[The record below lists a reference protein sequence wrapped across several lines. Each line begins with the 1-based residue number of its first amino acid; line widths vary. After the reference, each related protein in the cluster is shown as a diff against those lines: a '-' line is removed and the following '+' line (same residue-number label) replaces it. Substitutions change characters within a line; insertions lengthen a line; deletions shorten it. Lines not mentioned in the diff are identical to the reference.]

1 MPDYDIIT
9 VGGGLGGASIAKAMA
24 ERGAPGLIIERE
36 AKFKDRV
43 RGEWL
48 APWGVAEA
56 RDLGIY
62 ETLISD
68 CGYHPTGWD
77 TRLAGNSIGVRDLAT
92 TTTSAVHPMTFFH
105 PSAQEALLDAA
116 EKAGAEVRT
125 GARVVAVRPGATPS
139 VTLEGNG
146 RSESLT
152 ARLVIGADGRGSMV
166 RNWGGFESKEDS
178 DQQWLAGVLIEN
190 TAAPMDFSVAVFNPF
205 ASRIALM
212 FPQGDGRARFY
223 FGARSNEP
231 GMSGDREVPRF
242 IEESRKTGMPGEY
255 FEGATPA
262 GPLATFSG
270 ADSWVDHP
278 YRDGVALIGD
288 AAAQS
293 DQTWGRAW
301 RSRCATPG
309 SFATLLSQTMS
320 GMPPDTPTRRSTT
333 ASSVTCTRPNH
344 GLPASSWNRAPKRTR
359 DAQRRCPKWRWTK
372 REYRTSSSAAL
383 DRRLSTKPRA
393 AASSARNDNLLAAF
407 LVGRRSSHD
416 SNR

>member
-1 MPDYDIIT
+1 LPDYDIIT
-9 VGGGLGGASIAKAMA
+9 VGVGLGGASIAKAMA
-24 ERGAPGLIIERE
+24 ERGARVLIVERE

-56 RDLGIY
+56 GDLGIY

-68 CGYHPTGWD
+68 CGYHPTGWH
-77 TRLAGNSIGVRDLAT
+77 TRLAGNSIGARDLAT

-105 PSAQEALLDAA
+105 PSAQEALIDVA

-125 GARVVAVRPGATPS
+125 GVRVVAVQPGATPS

-146 RSESLT
+146 PSESLT

-178 DQQWLAGVLIEN
+178 DQQWLAGILIEN
-190 TAAPMDFSVAVFNPF
+190 TAAPMDYSVAVFNPF

-231 GMSGDREVPRF
+231 GMSGDREVQRF
-242 IEESRKTGMPGEY
+242 IEESVKTGMPVEY

-270 ADSWVDHP
+270 ADSWVDRP
-278 YRDGVALIGD
+278 YRDGAALIGD

-293 DQTWGRAW
+293 DQTWGQGMALTLRDARILRDALVSNDEWDAAGHTYAEEHDRQFRDLHTAESWFTSIFMEPGPEADARRAKALPQVAMDQT
-301 RSRCATPG
+301 RIPDIFFSGPG
-309 SFATLLSQTMS
+309 SA
-320 GMPPDTPTRRSTT
+320 PVDEAARR
-333 ASSVTCTRPNH
+333 RFF
-344 GLPASSWNRAPKRTR
+344 G
-359 DAQRRCPKWRWTK
+359 
-372 REYRTSSSAAL
+372 EE
-383 DRRLSTKPRA
+383 
-393 AASSARNDNLLAAF
+393 
-407 LVGRRSSHD
+407 
-416 SNR
+416 

>member
-24 ERGAPGLIIERE
+24 ERGAPVLIIERE

-105 PSAQEALLDAA
+105 PSAQEALIDVA

-125 GARVVAVRPGATPS
+125 GVRVVAVQPGATPS

-178 DQQWLAGVLIEN
+178 DQQWLAGILIEN
-190 TAAPMDFSVAVFNPF
+190 TAAPMDYSVAVFNPF
-205 ASRIALM
+205 ASRIVGG
-212 FPQGDGRARFY
+212 F
-223 FGARSNEP
+223 
-231 GMSGDREVPRF
+231 
-242 IEESRKTGMPGEY
+242 ESKE
-255 FEGATPA
+255 
-262 GPLATFSG
+262 
-270 ADSWVDHP
+270 D
-278 YRDGVALIGD
+278 
-288 AAAQS
+288 S
-293 DQTWGRAW
+293 DQ
-301 RSRCATPG
+301 
-309 SFATLLSQTMS
+309 Q
-320 GMPPDTPTRRSTT
+320 
-333 ASSVTCTRPNH
+333 
-344 GLPASSWNRAPKRTR
+344 
-359 DAQRRCPKWRWTK
+359 Q
-372 REYRTSSSAAL
+372 
-383 DRRLSTKPRA
+383 
-393 AASSARNDNLLAAF
+393 
-407 LVGRRSSHD
+407 
-416 SNR
+416 

>member
-24 ERGAPGLIIERE
+24 ERGARVLVVERE

-56 RDLGIY
+56 KELGVY

-77 TRLAGNSIGVRDLAT
+77 TRLAGNSIGVRDLAAT
-92 TTTSAVHPMTFFH
+92 TTPAVHPMTFFH

-125 GARVVAVRPGATPS
+125 GARVVAGQPSATPS

-146 RSESLT
+146 RSESLS
-152 ARLVIGADGRGSMV
+152 ARLVVGADGRGSRV
-166 RNWGGFESKEDS
+166 RKWGGFESKDDP
-178 DQQWLAGVLIEN
+178 DQQWLAGILIEN
-190 TAAPMDFSVAVFNPF
+190 TAAPMDYSVAVFNPF
-205 ASRIALM
+205 VSRIALM

-223 FGARSNEP
+223 FGARSSEP
-231 GMSGDREVPRF
+231 EMSGDREVPRF
-242 IEESRKTGMPGEY
+242 IEESVKTGMPAEY

-278 YRDGVALIGD
+278 YRNGIVLIGD

-293 DQTWGRAW
+293 DQTWGQGMALTLRDARILRDALLADDDWNAAGHAYAEGHDRHFRDLHTAESWSTAIFMEPGPEADARRAKALPQLAMDQT
-301 RSRCATPG
+301 RVPDIFFSGPG
-309 SFATLLSQTMS
+309 SA
-320 GMPPDTPTRRSTT
+320 PVDEAARR
-333 ASSVTCTRPNH
+333 RFF
-344 GLPASSWNRAPKRTR
+344 G
-359 DAQRRCPKWRWTK
+359 
-372 REYRTSSSAAL
+372 EE
-383 DRRLSTKPRA
+383 
-393 AASSARNDNLLAAF
+393 
-407 LVGRRSSHD
+407 
-416 SNR
+416 

>member
-178 DQQWLAGVLIEN
+178 DQQ
-190 TAAPMDFSVAVFNPF
+190 
-205 ASRIALM
+205 
-212 FPQGDGRARFY
+212 Q
-223 FGARSNEP
+223 
-231 GMSGDREVPRF
+231 
-242 IEESRKTGMPGEY
+242 
-255 FEGATPA
+255 
-262 GPLATFSG
+262 
-270 ADSWVDHP
+270 
-278 YRDGVALIGD
+278 
-288 AAAQS
+288 
-293 DQTWGRAW
+293 
-301 RSRCATPG
+301 
-309 SFATLLSQTMS
+309 
-320 GMPPDTPTRRSTT
+320 
-333 ASSVTCTRPNH
+333 
-344 GLPASSWNRAPKRTR
+344 
-359 DAQRRCPKWRWTK
+359 
-372 REYRTSSSAAL
+372 
-383 DRRLSTKPRA
+383 
-393 AASSARNDNLLAAF
+393 
-407 LVGRRSSHD
+407 
-416 SNR
+416 